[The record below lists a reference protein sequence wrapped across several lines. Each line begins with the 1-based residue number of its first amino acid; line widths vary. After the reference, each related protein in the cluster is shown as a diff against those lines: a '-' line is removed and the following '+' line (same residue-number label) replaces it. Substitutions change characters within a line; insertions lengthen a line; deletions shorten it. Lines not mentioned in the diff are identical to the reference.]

1 MILVQPAGKGLE
13 LLSASHGVALKWKT
27 RHLSLFFVLI
37 AENKQ
42 GYHLH
47 PWHLYSWQSGW
58 RQTMCLLPAMSKAQ
72 TTGNQDSRSWDLVVE
87 MRTTIYSSTRNPWSQ
102 DRWEGGRGQIY
113 VHVYVGHGLSVAS
126 DIQILVG

>member
-87 MRTTIYSSTRNPWSQ
+87 MRTPSTLAQGILGVRT
-102 DRWEGGRGQIY
+102 GGR
-113 VHVYVGHGLSVAS
+113 VVEVRHM
-126 DIQILVG
+126 

>member
-1 MILVQPAGKGLE
+1 MLRLYLAIWMKSGVCLVILVQPAGKGLE

-87 MRTTIYSSTRNPWSQ
+87 MRTPSTLAQGILGVRT
-102 DRWEGGRGQIY
+102 GGR
-113 VHVYVGHGLSVAS
+113 VVEVRHM
-126 DIQILVG
+126 